1 MGRLTVK
8 GLSKTYGEG
17 GAPESVVALQD
28 VSFEVPDNQFCSI
41 LGHSGCGKTTLLNI
55 AAGFE
60 KPTGGTVMVDGEPIN
75 APGWRNTMIFQDY
88 ALFPWASVSENI
100 AFGLEMKNMPS
111 HKRLDTTQYFIG
123 LVGLK
128 GFEDKYP
135 HQLSGGMRQRVAIA
149 RALAVRPQ
157 LLLMDEPFA
166 ALDAQNRAFMQD
178 ELVRIWQREPK
189 TVMLVTHSIDEAI
202 KLSDCIAVMTRRPG
216 RVKEFIQV
224 DLPRP
229 RNEDDSG
236 YLKLRRK
243 LRDLIHD
250 EAEEREEILVEEK
263 AEDEQDD
270 RPAASDVHPTES
282 KSAAARSA
290 PVFNIAA
297 IATRC
302 PSHGGRKSTLRAKSV
317 CAGE

>member
-1 MGRLTVK
+1 MGRLTVR
-8 GLSKTYGEG
+8 GLSKVYGES
-17 GAPESVVALQD
+17 SVAGSVTALQN

-60 KPTGGTVMVDGEPIN
+60 KPTSGSVMVDGEPIRT
-75 APGWRNTMIFQDY
+75 PGWQNTMIFQDY
-88 ALFPWASVSENI
+88 ALFPWANVADNI
-100 AFGLEMKNMPS
+100 AFGLEMKNMPR

-128 GFEDKYP
+128 GFENKYP

-166 ALDAQNRAFMQD
+166 ALDAQNRTFMQD

-224 DLPRP
+224 ELPRP
-229 RNEDDSG
+229 RDEDDAA
-236 YLKLRRK
+236 YLKLKRK

-250 EAEEREEILVEEK
+250 EMEE
-263 AEDEQDD
+263 Q
-270 RPAASDVHPTES
+270 
-282 KSAAARSA
+282 
-290 PVFNIAA
+290 
-297 IATRC
+297 
-302 PSHGGRKSTLRAKSV
+302 
-317 CAGE
+317 

>member
-1 MGRLTVK
+1 MGQLAVK
-8 GLSKTYGEG
+8 DVSKIYGDRD
-17 GAPESVVALQD
+17 APDSVVALRD
-28 VSFEVPDNQFCSI
+28 VSFEVADNQFCTI

-60 KPTGGTVMVDGEPIN
+60 QPTTGAISVDGERIR
-75 APGWRNTMIFQDY
+75 APGWQNTMIFQDY
-88 ALFPWASVSENI
+88 ALFPWMSVAQNI
-100 AFGLEMKNMPS
+100 VFGLEMKGLAS
-111 HKRLDTTQYFIG
+111 HKRAGATQHYIE
-123 LVGLK
+123 LVGLG

-149 RALAVRPQ
+149 RALAVQPQ

-166 ALDAQNRAFMQD
+166 ALDAQNRSFMQD

-216 RVKEFIQV
+216 RVKAFINV

-229 RNEDDSG
+229 RDEDDSA
-236 YLKLRRK
+236 YIKLKRR

-250 EAEEREEILVEEK
+250 EFDSR
-263 AEDEQDD
+263 
-270 RPAASDVHPTES
+270 
-282 KSAAARSA
+282 
-290 PVFNIAA
+290 
-297 IATRC
+297 
-302 PSHGGRKSTLRAKSV
+302 
-317 CAGE
+317 

>member
-1 MGRLTVK
+1 MGHLAIS
-8 GLSKTYGEG
+8 GLGKVYGEND
-17 GAPESVVALQD
+17 APDSVTALRD
-28 VSFEVPDNQFCSI
+28 VSFEVPNHRFCAI

-60 KPTGGTVMVDGEPIN
+60 KPSAGSVTVDGAPISG
-75 APGWRNTMIFQDY
+75 PGWQNTMIFQDY
-88 ALFPWASVSENI
+88 ALFPWMSVHQNI
-100 AFGLEMKNMPS
+100 VFGLEMKGLAR
-111 HKRLDTTQYFIG
+111 HKRDEFSRHYID
-123 LVGLK
+123 LVGLD

-149 RALAVRPQ
+149 RALAVQPH

-166 ALDAQNRAFMQD
+166 ALDAQNRSFMQD

-189 TVMLVTHSIDEAI
+189 TVVLVTHSIDEAI

-229 RNEDDSG
+229 RDEDDSG
-236 YLKLRRK
+236 YLRLKRR

-250 EAEEREEILVEEK
+250 ETS
-263 AEDEQDD
+263 D
-270 RPAASDVHPTES
+270 R
-282 KSAAARSA
+282 
-290 PVFNIAA
+290 
-297 IATRC
+297 
-302 PSHGGRKSTLRAKSV
+302 
-317 CAGE
+317 

>member
-1 MGRLTVK
+1 MGQLTVK
-8 GLSKTYGEG
+8 GISKTYGEG
-17 GAPESVVALQD
+17 SMAGSVVALHD
-28 VSFEVPDNQFCSI
+28 VSFEVPNNQFCSI

-60 KPTGGTVMVDGEPIN
+60 KPTSGTVLVDGEPIS

-100 AFGLEMKNMPS
+100 AFGLEMKNLPS
-111 HKRLDTTQYFIG
+111 HKRIDATQYFIG

-166 ALDAQNRAFMQD
+166 ALDAQNRSFMQD

-216 RVKEFIQV
+216 RVKEFIEV

-229 RNEDDSG
+229 RDEDDSG
-236 YLKLRRK
+236 YLKLRRR
-243 LRDLIHD
+243 LRDLIY
-250 EAEEREEILVEEK
+250 EEVG
-263 AEDEQDD
+263 D
-270 RPAASDVHPTES
+270 R
-282 KSAAARSA
+282 
-290 PVFNIAA
+290 
-297 IATRC
+297 
-302 PSHGGRKSTLRAKSV
+302 
-317 CAGE
+317 